1 MQDDCLL
8 ELHEVLQPEAR
19 QVFVILIAMGSA
31 NREQLMQVGQLTTQ
45 RVRKAIWGLA
55 NTGLI
60 VQKRQEPLRLSPQRR
75 ATGGTVA
82 YPGRQRSTI
91 GIGGIYNER
100 SDHQRGEYE

>member
-60 VQKRQEPLRLSPQRR
+60 VQKRQEPLRLSPS
-75 ATGGTVA
+75 G
-82 YPGRQRSTI
+82 
-91 GIGGIYNER
+91 ER
-100 SDHQRGEYE
+100 LAELLRTQADRDQLSE